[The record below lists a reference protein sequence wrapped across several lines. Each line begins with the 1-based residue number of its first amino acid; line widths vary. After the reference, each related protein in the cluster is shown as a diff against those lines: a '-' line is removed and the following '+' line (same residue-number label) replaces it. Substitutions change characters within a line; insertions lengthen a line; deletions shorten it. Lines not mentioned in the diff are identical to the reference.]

1 MENFN
6 NDALIDLLSGV
17 NKTYNSKEVHD
28 YNYYSKYIGLSVHRS
43 GFYGKQ
49 VGNKVIPLELTDF
62 VFNSKEDIVL
72 IVEGRVTLKQAPV
85 NNGIGN
91 LYIKGYGFLVVND
104 SITYDGRLSTNGDVT
119 KSYVDL
125 NDALTLQAAK
135 DYTDANMG
143 VVGVLPYEDSTYN
156 AGWITGDILEGV
168 VDTMFL
174 LQNGDA
180 SQSLII
186 TPPSTSSI
194 NGAIFGVK
202 DGSSGTNISGN
213 AVLSGF
219 YGVSGDLQFMK
230 PGETIIF
237 RCFDNTW
244 SVLTR
249 YNKSYSTKKNL
260 SELDDV
266 SFTTLGNKHIPYYDT
281 NVNLWTNLPIS
292 GVLGYTPES
301 TSNKV
306 TDLNSPND
314 EDYPTTNTV
323 KTYVDNAV
331 VGLLNDR
338 GSYNPVSGQY
348 PTTGG
353 SGVGGVPKKGDI
365 WYISANGTING
376 ISVTAGSSVR
386 AIANSPGQTDAN
398 WDILDVGLGYV
409 PENLANKITSILGNE
424 TNVDRYTSAKAVV
437 DYVTSAISSIPSY
450 SGTPNRITVTG
461 STIDI
466 ASTYAGQTSIT
477 TLGTI
482 GTGTWQGTAIAD
494 AYIAS
499 AATWNGKFNT
509 PTGLTTNFVSKWN
522 GSSFVDSLLL
532 STSSG
537 VGVNTVS
544 IDASAAF
551 QVDSTTKGVLFP
563 RMDTTQRNAIVSPAQ
578 SLLVYDTTIN
588 RYFYRHGGGYWQPVG
603 DVDTTTQQIIS
614 GNKTFQSL
622 SIDWADLGS
631 SLPNLTGGN
640 ARYTSLRSNNAS
652 VLSLYSNLGGG
663 VYVTMNSQV
672 GTSWYRQHA
681 SGTFLTYPC
690 GTQIG
695 NGTAPIYSSV
705 NPTTGAAYEIT
716 ITPDTVGSLGSMYCI
731 AIIDANNIVTD
742 LIKVKPS
749 LNPTSYD
756 LNIVSNKLQT
766 SGSNASNVV
775 FRGITGFRGGQ
786 TNLAQAFW
794 RYSADLSS
802 AAIGGNAPN
811 ALTQLDL
818 QSTTKGLGL
827 NLIAGDL
834 GTTRNGLIWYDTVGN
849 LFKGVQNG
857 SVVNLLSGSGL
868 TTNTIPR
875 ANAGALQDSYIT
887 EITTAVGGTTNG
899 ATRPYPLSAT
909 APSGT
914 SAGLSGYLK
923 WVDNGSNTGELYIYK
938 PYTNGQGA
946 GWYQILTN
954 QNTSFPSLS
963 TSASAIGMGLSTMA
977 NSTSTAPT
985 NSFTG
990 EIRNLRVG
998 STLYGLGV
1006 FQSGAGFHY
1015 LKPYGGNQ
1023 WEFTVAINSYMR
1035 DWDLEVIGATAN
1047 SGKGGGNNT
1056 LSNISKIGNSTV
1068 KFRAMA
1074 NTNSPYYY
1082 IEGVFKVNSS
1092 GAITSLVITQPS
1104 SNTGAFNA
1112 SITDTRIQF
1121 TGSGFSN
1128 AYVICEKIA
1137 GQYYGNLYTTPYENE
1152 RYSADATVKYWVG
1165 DLALGSATIN
1175 ARSQLHL
1182 QSTSKGFLPN
1192 VLTTAQ
1198 RDAVSWVAGD
1208 AGMIIYNSTT
1218 NKHQGWNGSTW
1229 NDLY

>member
-28 YNYYSKYIGLSVHRS
+28 YNYYSKYIGLSVHSS

-143 VVGVLPYEDSTYN
+143 VVGVLPYEDDTYN

-174 LQNGDA
+174 LQNGNA

-194 NGAIFGVK
+194 DGAIFGVK

-237 RCFDNTW
+237 RCFNNIW

-301 TSNKV
+301 TNNKV
-306 TDLNSPND
+306 TNLNSPND

-499 AATWNGKFNT
+499 AANWNSKFNT
-509 PTGLTTNFVSKWN
+509 PTGLTTNNTLKWN
-522 GSSFVDSLLL
+522 GSQIVNANETDNGTTITSTLNRIFTGASGSNNGTGVNSNKFLFDGNNTSASASASHIQIAPQMQVPAGSIGGSLRGIVFLDGNANSYVNNGFNQLYINSGGDLVDSKITLRRAIYINHRSADTVNNGNANSSAVTIDATMFRPTISAVTRNGTGVHHITSVNADNYSSIVQAGASGLNPVHY
-532 STSSG
+532 SAYSQRDNAIAFSHYKDASVSSG
-537 VGVNTVS
+537 VLNHARNILASNTTTFS
-544 IDASAAF
+544 NGFGFKTENFLFTSNT
-551 QVDSTTKGVLFP
+551 STIVQLDEEYIVQNVGTG
-563 RMDTTQRNAIVSPAQ
+563 TTTSGKR
-578 SLLVYDTTIN
+578 
-588 RYFYRHGGGYWQPVG
+588 YRHIGTTNGVSTAYIMGLYAGGVIIGN
-603 DVDTTTQQIIS
+603 TT
-614 GNKTFQSL
+614 
-622 SIDWADLGS
+622 A
-631 SLPNLTGGN
+631 LPNTLC
-640 ARYTSLRSNNAS
+640 S
-652 VLSLYSNLGGG
+652 
-663 VYVTMNSQV
+663 
-672 GTSWYRQHA
+672 
-681 SGTFLTYPC
+681 
-690 GTQIG
+690 
-695 NGTAPIYSSV
+695 
-705 NPTTGAAYEIT
+705 
-716 ITPDTVGSLGSMYCI
+716 
-731 AIIDANNIVTD
+731 
-742 LIKVKPS
+742 
-749 LNPTSYD
+749 
-756 LNIVSNKLQT
+756 
-766 SGSNASNVV
+766 
-775 FRGITGFRGGQ
+775 
-786 TNLAQAFW
+786 
-794 RYSADLSS
+794 
-802 AAIGGNAPN
+802 
-811 ALTQLDL
+811 LDL
-818 QSTTKGLGL
+818 DSTTKGLGL

-834 GTTRNGLIWYDTVGN
+834 GTTRNGNIWYNTVSNTFKGIANATVRTLAFAGDTYKFDEIMQLPDCNAVFSTANTGVYMTFIPKGDITVTKIYYNLQSAGTDTVRVAIYADG
-849 LFKGVQNG
+849 
-857 SVVNLLSGSGL
+857 
-868 TTNTIPR
+868 TNTPTTLIVQGNEAITGATTTGHR
-875 ANAGALQDSYIT
+875 SVTVSSTNLTAGTRYWIAIKND
-887 EITTAVGGTTNG
+887 NG
-899 ATRPYPLSAT
+899 ACSFLSRNNVYSNNITRESFTSGVFVASP
-909 APSGT
+909 APS
-914 SAGLSGYLK
+914 SS
-923 WVDNGSNTGELYIYK
+923 
-938 PYTNGQGA
+938 TN
-946 GWYQILTN
+946 
-954 QNTSFPSLS
+954 
-963 TSASAIGMGLSTMA
+963 AIWL
-977 NSTSTAPT
+977 
-985 NSFTG
+985 
-990 EIRNLRVG
+990 
-998 STLYGLGV
+998 GLGV
-1006 FQSGAGFHY
+1006 
-1015 LKPYGGNQ
+1015 
-1023 WEFTVAINSYMR
+1023 
-1035 DWDLEVIGATAN
+1035 
-1047 SGKGGGNNT
+1047 
-1056 LSNISKIGNSTV
+1056 
-1068 KFRAMA
+1068 
-1074 NTNSPYYY
+1074 
-1082 IEGVFKVNSS
+1082 
-1092 GAITSLVITQPS
+1092 
-1104 SNTGAFNA
+1104 
-1112 SITDTRIQF
+1112 
-1121 TGSGFSN
+1121 
-1128 AYVICEKIA
+1128 
-1137 GQYYGNLYTTPYENE
+1137 
-1152 RYSADATVKYWVG
+1152 
-1165 DLALGSATIN
+1165 
-1175 ARSQLHL
+1175 
-1182 QSTSKGFLPN
+1182 
-1192 VLTTAQ
+1192 
-1198 RDAVSWVAGD
+1198 
-1208 AGMIIYNSTT
+1208 
-1218 NKHQGWNGSTW
+1218 
-1229 NDLY
+1229 